1 MSKLKILPILYW
13 FRSGEEPSIENPLI
27 QPEKKSFYNWWNYSL
42 NDIEKNHYLKFF
54 KNYIN
59 DNNNSASIADFKNAL
74 NFYGNKNKNKFN
86 YKLYD
91 FLRFRYLPQFLKDI
105 FKILFFKRNFY
116 IDGIKKLL
124 LSNALVDIKETKE
137 IESLIKEFHN
147 K

>member
-1 MSKLKILPILYW
+1 M
-13 FRSGEEPSIENPLI
+13 
-27 QPEKKSFYNWWNYSL
+27 NYSL